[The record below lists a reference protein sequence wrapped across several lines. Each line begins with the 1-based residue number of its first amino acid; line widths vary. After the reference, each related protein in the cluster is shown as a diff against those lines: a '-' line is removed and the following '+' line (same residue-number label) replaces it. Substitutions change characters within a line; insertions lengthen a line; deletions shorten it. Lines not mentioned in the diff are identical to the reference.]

1 MIPVLSLE
9 PMHQKIRPEV
19 ISALEK
25 VYDSNWFILGK
36 ELEQFEAEFAE
47 YCNAKYAIGVGNG
60 LDALYLIL
68 KAYGIGA
75 GDEVIIPSN
84 TFIATALAVS
94 YVGAKPVLVEPIEE
108 THNINSELIEDNVT
122 SRTKAIIAVH
132 LYGQPADM
140 DKINLIAKKHGLV
153 VIEDAAQAQG
163 AYYKERKV
171 GSLGNAAGFSFYPGK
186 NIGALGDGGMVTT
199 NDEQLANRIK
209 ELRNYGSSVKYTH
222 TTKGSNTRLDEIQAA
237 VLRVKLRYLNQ
248 WNEERNRIAQYY
260 NSKLANQGIILPEVP
275 EWASPVWHQYVVR
288 VSNRDK
294 VQEEL
299 RNRGVQT
306 LVHYPIP
313 IHLQEAYKEYNY
325 LKGSLK
331 LTELLANEVLSLP
344 MWPGLT
350 EEQIEIV
357 CQALNEVVC
366 LGK

>member
-9 PMHQKIRPEV
+9 LMHQSIRAEV
-19 ISALEK
+19 LSALEK
-25 VYDSNWFILGK
+25 VYDSNWFILGR

-47 YCNAKYAIGVGNG
+47 YCDAKYAIGVGNG

-68 KAYGIGA
+68 KAYGIGE

-94 YVGAKPVLVEPIEE
+94 YVGAKPILVEPIEG
-108 THNINSELIEDNVT
+108 THNINSELIENNVT
-122 SRTKAIIAVH
+122 DRTKAIIAVH

-140 DKINLIAKKHGLV
+140 DEINLIAKKHGLV

-163 AYYKERKV
+163 AYYKQRKV

-186 NIGALGDGGMVTT
+186 NIGALGDGGIVTT
-199 NDEQLANRIK
+199 NDEHLANRIK

-222 TTKGSNTRLDEIQAA
+222 TTKGTNTRLDEIQAA
-237 VLRVKLRYLNQ
+237 VLRVKLKYLNQ
-248 WNEERNRIAQYY
+248 WNEERNRIAQWY
-260 NSKLANQGIILPEVP
+260 NSKLANQRIILPEVP
-275 EWASPVWHQYVVR
+275 EWASSVWHQYVVR
-288 VSNRDK
+288 VSDREQ

-299 RNRGVQT
+299 KNRGVQT

-350 EEQIEIV
+350 EEQVEIV
-357 CQALNEVVC
+357 CQALNEVVS
-366 LGK
+366 LNK